1 MTREEIIN
9 EYREC
14 GKELEILRST
24 RNGDVQKNGIYRIS
38 EDCLQEFE
46 YLTQRLKELDD
57 ALRSKEED

>member
-14 GKELEILRST
+14 GNELEILRST
-24 RNGDVQKNGIYRIS
+24 MNGDVQKNGIYRIS

-46 YLTQRLKELDD
+46 YLTQSLKELDD